1 MKKSLQVGLPV
12 TGRDTVTAFEWS
24 CELRRARDVV
34 DDLLEN
40 CGRFCD
46 EAETVLDMLARLMG
60 TCIARAL
67 DDAGAGR
74 APSPGYFANVQRY
87 VGLLSDH
94 HYRVIKAMDRNAN
107 DNRRHAQKLRAEE
120 REPLKHALRAA
131 LRELHGRKPGLNV
144 SQALRDVQ
152 LKTDPKN
159 SYRGVARDP
168 ARTIAQEVGF
178 MPAPRG
184 APRKEN

>member
-1 MKKSLQVGLPV
+1 VKKHLQE
-12 TGRDTVTAFEWS
+12 RDLLGDRDAAAVFEWV
-24 CELRRARDVV
+24 CELRRAREVV
-34 DDLLEN
+34 DDLLDS

-46 EAETVLDMLARLMG
+46 EAETVLDMLARLLG

-74 APSPGYFANVQRY
+74 APSPGHFANVQRY
-87 VGLLSDH
+87 VRLLSDH
-94 HYRVIKAMDRNAN
+94 HYRVIKAMDRSAN
-107 DNRRHAQKLRAEE
+107 DNRRHAQKLRVEE

-152 LKTDPKN
+152 LKTDPK
-159 SYRGVARDP
+159 SCYRGVARDP

-178 MPAPRG
+178 VLAPRG